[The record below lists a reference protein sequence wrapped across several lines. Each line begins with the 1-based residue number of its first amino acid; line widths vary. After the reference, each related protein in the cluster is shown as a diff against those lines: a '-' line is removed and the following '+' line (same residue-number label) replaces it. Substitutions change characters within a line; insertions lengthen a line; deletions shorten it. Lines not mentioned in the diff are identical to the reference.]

1 MPALPLSERALREIV
16 CRLRRIRLGDDY
28 HTDAGRRV
36 HRARRS
42 LDQMELPAVVVWSQ
56 AEDFRNEASANK
68 ALTDLR
74 VDVEGYVP
82 SDDETTG
89 EAMELIKAD
98 IKRAI
103 FSEPNA
109 RLSDE
114 SGDIGTMQMES
125 TISTARLDGGQAE
138 IVRVAIKV
146 SYPEGIGN
154 PYGKE
159 PAHVRS
165 RF

>member
-1 MPALPLSERALREIV
+1 LRILRGADRALRAIE
-16 CRLRRIRLGDDY
+16 CRLRKIRQADEFQ
-28 HTDAGRRV
+28 TDAGRQV
-36 HRARRS
+36 FRARRS
-42 LDQMELPAVVVWSQ
+42 LDQLELPAIVVWSQ
-56 AEDFRNEASANK
+56 AEDFRNEPSANK

-114 SGDIGTMQMES
+114 AGDIGSMQMES

-138 IVRVAIKV
+138 IVRVAIRV
-146 SYPEGIGN
+146 SYAEGIGN

>member
-1 MPALPLSERALREIV
+1 MTLPLSERALCEIV
-16 CRLRRIRLGDDY
+16 CRLKKIRQADEY
-28 HTDAGRRV
+28 QTDAGRGV
-36 HRARRS
+36 YRARRS
-42 LDQMELPAVVVWSQ
+42 VDQVELPAIVVWSQ
-56 AEDFRNEASANK
+56 AEDYRGDANGNK
-68 ALTDLR
+68 TNTDLR
-74 VDVEGYVP
+74 VDIEGYVP

-89 EAMELIKAD
+89 SAMELIKAD

-103 FSEPNA
+103 FSEPNG

-114 SGDIGTMQMES
+114 AGDIGPIFMES
-125 TISTARLDGGQAE
+125 AVSTARLDGGQSE
-138 IVRVAIKV
+138 IVRLSIRVTYV
-146 SYPEGIGN
+146 EGLGN